1 MFSNKSYIILS
12 LLLLCVFISVQY
24 IDWGIPLNAILA
36 TLVHQKKHLTLH
48 QSKFEEK
55 TEE

>member
-1 MFSNKSYIILS
+1 MFYF
-12 LLLLCVFISVQY
+12 LLLCVFISIQY
-24 IDWGIPLNAILA
+24 IDRGIPLNAILA
-36 TLVHQKKHLTLH
+36 ALAHQKKHLTIH